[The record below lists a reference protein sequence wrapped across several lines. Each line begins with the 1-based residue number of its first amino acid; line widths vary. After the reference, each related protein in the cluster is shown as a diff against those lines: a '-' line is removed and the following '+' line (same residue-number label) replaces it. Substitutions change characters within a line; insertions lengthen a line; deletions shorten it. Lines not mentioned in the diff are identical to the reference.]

1 MTTRLNPKN
10 GLPPAQGLYDPGHEH
25 DACGIGF
32 VASISGQKSHDIIQ
46 KGIQVLLNLAHRGA
60 CGCDPETGDGA
71 GVLIQIPHKFFAR
84 ECEKLGFTLPKP
96 GSYGVG
102 MTFLPVEKHQRLQ
115 CEGILERIIREEGL
129 ILLGWRDT
137 PVYASAIGRVARA
150 SQPYIQQIFVKC
162 PSGVCA
168 DEDAFERKLYV
179 VRKRAENEI
188 RDSGIE
194 GAEMFYIPSL
204 SCRTI
209 VYKGLLLAP
218 QIANFY
224 RELSDPDAVSALCLV
239 HQRFSTNTFPSW
251 DRAHPYRYIAHNGE
265 INTLR
270 GNVNWMQA
278 RQSLLQSPLFGDDLK
293 KLFPIIAPD
302 GSDSANFDNAVE
314 LLVQAGRSLPHV
326 MAMLIPEAWSGN
338 PHMSPERRAFYEYHA
353 CLMEPWDGPAA
364 IAFTDGRYIGATLD
378 RNGLRPGR
386 YVVTHDDLVVM
397 ASEAGVLDIAPE
409 QVKSKGRLQPGKMFL
424 VDTVEGRI
432 VSDKEIKQK
441 LAAQQPYAEW
451 VKENQI
457 TIDQLPDPTRM
468 HHPDAETLLRRQRAF
483 GYTDEDLRM
492 ILAPMA
498 IKGEEPVGSM
508 GTDTPLA
515 CLSDKPQSLFNYFKQ
530 LFAQVTN
537 PPIDPIREEMVM
549 SLISYIGSERN
560 ILEEAPENCH
570 MLKLA
575 HPLLSNRELEKLR
588 RVSNRDLLATTLP
601 ALFRASE
608 GEAGLKRAL
617 DELCQRASLAVKA
630 GYSLLILSDRGVDK
644 DYAPIPC
651 LLALAAVHNLL
662 VREET
667 RTQVALITESGE
679 PREVMHFALLSGYG
693 ASAINPYLALE
704 SVESL
709 VWRGELGD
717 GITPETAVNHFMKA
731 VKKGLLKTF
740 SKMGISTLQSYQ
752 GAQVFEAIGLNKD
765 LIDSYFAGTTSRLE
779 GIGLSVLAAEAQFKH
794 EYAFRPLTEFETEL
808 SVGGS
813 YHQRVNG
820 EYHLLNPLTISKLQQ
835 AVRQDSFKTFE
846 EYTTLIDN
854 QSANLCTLRG
864 LMKLKMSD
872 TPVPLE
878 EVEPAK
884 EIVKRFTTGAMS
896 FGSISREAHETL
908 AIAMNRIG
916 GKSNTGEGGED
927 EERFKPDANG
937 DLRRS
942 AVKQV
947 ASARFGVTA
956 SYLVNADELQIKMA
970 QGAKPGE
977 GGQLPGHK
985 VDDVI
990 ARLRHSIPGV
1000 GLISPPPHHDIYS
1013 IEDLAQ
1019 LIYDLKNVN
1028 PTARIAVKLVAE
1040 VGVGTVAAGVA
1051 KAHADVVLISGDSG
1065 GTGASP
1071 LSSIKHAGIPWELG
1085 LAETQQVL
1093 LLNDLR
1099 SRIRVQTDGKLQTGR
1114 DVAIAAL
1121 LGAEEFGFATTP
1133 LIAMGCIMMRKCHL
1147 NTCSVGIATQDP
1159 VLRKQF
1165 QGQPEHV
1172 INFFFFIA
1180 EQLRQSM
1187 AEMGFRTID
1196 EMVGR
1201 VDMLDAQ
1208 EAVDH
1213 WKARGLDFSAILY
1226 NPPVPS
1232 RVARRCVH
1240 SQDHGL
1246 DHALDHQ
1253 LVEHSLDA
1261 LLSLKN
1267 VEINLPVR
1275 NIHRSVGT
1283 ILSGEIAR
1291 RYGSAGLPD
1300 DTVRIQLSGSAG
1312 QSLGAF
1318 LAKGVT
1324 LTLEGEAN
1332 DYVGKGLSGGRLVV
1346 YPPRNSSFAAEEN
1359 ILIGNVALYGATSG
1373 EVFFNGVAGE
1383 RFAVRNSGATAVV
1396 EGVGDHGCE
1405 YMTNGLVL
1413 VLGSCGRNFAA
1424 GMSGGV
1430 AYVFDEHGDFTEKRC
1445 NLDSV
1450 DLEPLLDEQDTQLV
1464 KNLVARHAELTGSRR
1479 AKSILD
1485 NWHEMVTR
1493 FIKVFPHE
1501 FKRVLKV
1508 PRSQN
1513 AYIPNQPATLLGGPA
1528 PLQREQVQQG
1538 QVQHG

>member
-1 MTTRLNPKN
+1 MSRVGHSN
-10 GLPPAQGLYDPGHEH
+10 GMPPAQGLYDPAHEH

-32 VASISGQKSHDIIQ
+32 VASIRGEKSHDIVRS
-46 KGIQVLLNLAHRGA
+46 GIQVLLNLAHRGA
-60 CGCDPETGDGA
+60 CGCDAETGDGA
-71 GVLIQIPHKFFAR
+71 GVLIQIPHNFYAR
-84 ECEKLGFTLPKP
+84 ECAKLGFELPLP

-102 MTFLPVEKHQRLQ
+102 MTFLPVEKHPRLQ
-115 CEGILERIIREEGL
+115 CEGILERIVREEGL
-129 ILLGWRDT
+129 SLLGWRDM
-137 PVYASAIGRVARA
+137 PVFASAIGRVARA
-150 SQPYIQQIFVKC
+150 SQPYIQQIFIGR
-162 PSGVCA
+162 PPGL

-188 RDSGIE
+188 QQSGE
-194 GAEMFYIPSL
+194 EDLSTFYIPSL
-204 SCRTI
+204 SCRTV
-209 VYKGLLLAP
+209 VYKGLVLAS
-218 QIANFY
+218 QLTNFY
-224 RELSDPDAVSALCLV
+224 RELSDPEVVSALCLV

-251 DRAHPYRYIAHNGE
+251 QRAHPYRYVAHNGE

-270 GNVNWMQA
+270 GNVNWMHA
-278 RQSLLQSPLFGDDLK
+278 RQSLLASPLFGDDLK
-293 KLFPIIAPD
+293 KLFPIIEPE
-302 GSDSANFDNAVE
+302 GSDSANFDNALE
-314 LLVQAGRSLPHV
+314 LLLQSGRTLPHA
-326 MAMLIPEAWSGN
+326 MAMLIPEAWAGN
-338 PHMSPERRAFYEYHA
+338 PDMNPEKKAFYEYHA

-364 IAFTDGRYIGATLD
+364 VAFTDGRVIGATLD

-386 YVVTHDDLVVM
+386 YVITHDDIAIM
-397 ASEAGVLDIAPE
+397 ASEAGVLDVAPE
-409 QVKSKGRLQPGKMFL
+409 QVKMKGRLQPGKMFL
-424 VDTVEGRI
+424 VDTVEGRV
-432 VSDKEIKQK
+432 VSDKEIKGR
-441 LAAQQPYAEW
+441 LAAQQPYAQW
-451 VKENQI
+451 LRDNQI
-457 TIDQLPDPTRM
+457 TINQLPEPSRT
-468 HHPDAETLLRRQRAF
+468 HPPNPETLLRRQRAF
-483 GYTDEDLRM
+483 GYTDEDLKM
-492 ILAPMA
+492 ILGPMA
-498 IKGEEPVGSM
+498 SNGEEPVGSM

-515 CLSDKPQSLFNYFKQ
+515 CLSDRPQPLFNYFKQ

-549 SLISYIGSERN
+549 SLVSYIGSEGN

-570 MLKLA
+570 MLKLE

-588 RVSNRDLLATTLP
+588 RVSTRDLLATTLP

-617 DELCQRASLAVKA
+617 DELCQRASLSVKA
-630 GYSLLILSDRGVDK
+630 GYTLLILSDRGVDK

-704 SVESL
+704 TVENL
-709 VWRGELGD
+709 AWRGDLAA
-717 GITPETAVNHFMKA
+717 GITSEVAVKNFMKS

-740 SKMGISTLQSYQ
+740 AKMGISTLQSYQ
-752 GAQVFEAIGLNKD
+752 GAQVFEAIGLNRE
-765 LIDSYFAGTTSRLE
+765 LVEAYFAGTSSRLE
-779 GIGLSVLAAEAQFKH
+779 GLGLDVLAREAQLNH
-794 EYAFRPLTEFETEL
+794 EHSLHSATEFETEL
-808 SVGGS
+808 KVGGN
-813 YHQRVNG
+813 YHQRVDG

-835 AVRQDSFKTFE
+835 AVRQESFQSFQ
-846 EYTTLIDN
+846 EYTDLIDK
-854 QSANLCTLRG
+854 QTRNLCTLRG
-864 LMKLKMSD
+864 LMTVKKSD
-872 TPVPLE
+872 KPVPVE

-884 EIVKRFTTGAMS
+884 EIVKRFNTGAMS
-896 FGSISREAHETL
+896 FGSISKEAHETL

-927 EERFKPDANG
+927 EERFKPDASG
-937 DLRRS
+937 DWRRS

-956 SYLVNADELQIKMA
+956 NYLVNADELQIKMA

-985 VDDVI
+985 VDEVI
-990 ARLRHSIPGV
+990 ARVRHSIPGV

-1028 PTARIAVKLVAE
+1028 PQARIAVKLVAE
-1040 VGVGTVAAGVA
+1040 AGVGTVAAGVA

-1099 SRIRVQTDGKLQTGR
+1099 SRIRVQTDGKLQSGR
-1114 DVAIAAL
+1114 DVVIAAL

-1133 LIAMGCIMMRKCHL
+1133 LIAMGCVMMRKCHL

-1172 INFFFFIA
+1172 INFFFFLA
-1180 EQLRQSM
+1180 EQVRQYM
-1187 AEMGFRTID
+1187 AELGFRSFD

-1201 VDMLDAQ
+1201 VDMLDVAP
-1208 EAVDH
+1208 AVDH
-1213 WKARGLDFSAILY
+1213 WKAKGLDLSAILY

-1232 RVARRCVH
+1232 RVSRRCVQA
-1240 SQDHGL
+1240 QDHGL
-1246 DHALDHQ
+1246 QDALDHKI
-1253 LVEHSLDA
+1253 
-1261 LLSLKN
+1261 LKAARVAIDTLTP
-1267 VEINLPVR
+1267 VEISLPVR
-1275 NIHRSVGT
+1275 NVHRTVGT
-1283 ILSGEIAR
+1283 MLSGEIAR
-1291 RYGSAGLPD
+1291 THGSEGLPD
-1300 DTVRIQLSGSAG
+1300 DTIRINLAGSAG

-1324 LTLEGEAN
+1324 LTLEGDAN
-1332 DYVGKGLSGGRLVV
+1332 DYVGKGLSGGRVIV
-1346 YPPRNSSFAAEEN
+1346 YPPRASKFAAEEN
-1359 ILIGNVALYGATSG
+1359 ILIGNVVLYGATSG
-1373 EVFFNGVAGE
+1373 EAFFSGVAGE

-1405 YMTNGLVL
+1405 YMTNGLVV
-1413 VLGSCGRNFAA
+1413 VLGLCGRNFAA

-1430 AYVFDEHGDFTEKRC
+1430 AYVFDERHNFAHERC
-1445 NLDSV
+1445 NLGSV
-1450 DLEPLLDEQDTQLV
+1450 DLEPVVEVQDAALL
-1464 KNLVARHAELTGSRR
+1464 KNLIARHLDLTGSRR
-1479 AKSILD
+1479 AKWILE
-1485 NWHEMVTR
+1485 NWSETLPR
-1493 FIKVFPHE
+1493 FLKVFPHE
-1501 FKRVLKV
+1501 FKRVLGV
-1508 PRSQN
+1508 SRSRSPRAPSQ
-1513 AYIPNQPATLLGGPA
+1513 PVA
-1528 PLQREQVQQG
+1528 PVAHVQQSPLAQVQNG
-1538 QVQHG
+1538 

>member
-1 MTTRLNPKN
+1 MRPNPSY
-10 GLPPAQGLYDPGHEH
+10 GLPPAQGLYHPAHEH

-32 VASISGQKSHDIIQ
+32 VASVRGEKSHDIIQ
-46 KGIQVLLNLAHRGA
+46 KGVQVLLNLAHRGA

-84 ECEKLGFTLPKP
+84 ECEKLGFQLPAP

-102 MTFLPVEKHQRLQ
+102 MTFLPVEKHPRLQ
-115 CEGILERIIREEGL
+115 CEGILERIVREEGMTV
-129 ILLGWRDT
+129 LGWRDT

-150 SQPYIQQIFVKC
+150 SQPYIQQIFIGC
-162 PSGVCA
+162 APSL

-179 VRKRAENEI
+179 VRKRAENEV

-194 GAEMFYIPSL
+194 DAEMFYIPSL

-218 QIANFY
+218 QITNFY
-224 RELSDPDAVSALCLV
+224 RELSDPDAESALCLV

-270 GNVNWMQA
+270 GNVNWMHA
-278 RQSLLQSPLFGDDLK
+278 RQSLLASPLFGDDLK
-293 KLFPIIAPD
+293 KLFPIIAPN

-314 LLVQAGRSLPHV
+314 LLLQSGRSLPHV
-326 MAMLIPEAWSGN
+326 MAMLIPEAWAGN
-338 PHMSPERRAFYEYHA
+338 PHMESDKRAFYEYHA

-364 IAFTDGRYIGATLD
+364 IAFTDGRIIGATLD

-386 YVVTHDDLVVM
+386 FVVTHDDLVVM
-397 ASEAGVLDIAPE
+397 ASEAGVLDVPAE
-409 QVKSKGRLQPGKMFL
+409 QVKLKGRLQPGKMFL
-424 VDTVEGRI
+424 VDTAAGRI
-432 VSDKEIKQK
+432 ISDDEVKQS
-441 LAAQQPYAEW
+441 LASRQPYSDWLAQ
-451 VKENQI
+451 NQI
-457 TIDQLPDPTRM
+457 TIDQLPDPARM
-468 HHPDAETLLRRQRAF
+468 HHPDSETLLRRQRAF

-492 ILAPMA
+492 ILGPMA
-498 IKGEEPVGSM
+498 AKGEEPIGSM

-537 PPIDPIREEMVM
+537 PPIDPIREELVM

-575 HPLLSNRELEKLR
+575 HPLLTNRDLEKLR

-608 GEAGLKRAL
+608 GELGLKRAL
-617 DELCQRASLAVKA
+617 DELCQRASRAVRA

-704 SVESL
+704 SVEDL
-709 VWRGELGD
+709 AFRGDLGD
-717 GITPETAVNHFMKA
+717 DATPELAVRHFIKA
-731 VKKGLLKTF
+731 IKKGLLKTF

-752 GAQVFEAIGLNKD
+752 GAQVFEAIGLNQE
-765 LIDSYFAGTTSRLE
+765 LVESYFAGTTSRLE
-779 GIGLSVLAAEAQFKH
+779 GVSLGVLACEAQMKH
-794 EYAFRPLTEFETEL
+794 EFAFRPLTEFETEL
-808 SVGGS
+808 AVGGN
-813 YHQRVNG
+813 YHQRVGG

-835 AVRQDSFKTFE
+835 SVRQENFKTFQ
-846 EYTTLIDN
+846 EYTDLIDR

-864 LMKLKMSD
+864 LMKFKTSD
-872 TPVPLE
+872 KPIPLDQ
-878 EVEPAK
+878 VEPAK
-884 EIVKRFTTGAMS
+884 EIIKRFTTGAMS
-896 FGSISREAHETL
+896 FGSISKEAHETL

-927 EERFKPDANG
+927 EARFKPDPNG

-956 SYLVNADELQIKMA
+956 NYLVNADELQIKMA

-985 VDDVI
+985 VDEVI

-1019 LIYDLKNVN
+1019 LIYDLKNIN
-1028 PTARIAVKLVAE
+1028 PQARIAVKLVAE

-1051 KAHADVVLISGDSG
+1051 KAHADVVLISGDTG

-1099 SRIRVQTDGKLQTGR
+1099 GRIRVQTDGKLQTGR
-1114 DVAIAAL
+1114 DVVMAAL

-1133 LIAMGCIMMRKCHL
+1133 LIALGCVMMRKCHL

-1159 VLRKQF
+1159 VLRRQF

-1172 INFFFFIA
+1172 INFFFFLA
-1180 EQLRQSM
+1180 EQVRQYM
-1187 AEMGFRTID
+1187 AELGFRTVD

-1201 VDMLDAQ
+1201 VDILDVAP
-1208 EAVDH
+1208 AVDH
-1213 WKARGLDFSAILY
+1213 WKARGLDYSAIFY

-1232 RVARRCVH
+1232 RVARRCIH
-1240 SQDHGL
+1240 PQDHGL
-1246 DHALDHQ
+1246 EQALDHQ

-1261 LLSLKN
+1261 LLSLSS

-1275 NIHRSVGT
+1275 NIHRSVGA
-1283 ILSGEIAR
+1283 ILSGQVAR

-1300 DTVRIQLSGSAG
+1300 DTIRIHLSGSAG

-1318 LAKGVT
+1318 LAKGIT
-1324 LTLEGEAN
+1324 ITLEGEAN
-1332 DYVGKGLSGGRLVV
+1332 DYVGKGLSGGRIIV
-1346 YPPRNSSFAAEEN
+1346 YAPRGSGFAPEEN
-1359 ILIGNVALYGATSG
+1359 TIIGNVALYGATSG
-1373 EVFFNGVAGE
+1373 EAFFNGIAGE

-1405 YMTNGLVL
+1405 YMTNGLVV
-1413 VLGSCGRNFAA
+1413 VLGASGSNFAA
-1424 GMSGGV
+1424 GMSGGI
-1430 AYVFDEHGDFTEKRC
+1430 AYVFDDRGDFSDKRC
-1445 NLDSV
+1445 NRQSV
-1450 DLEPLLDEQDTQLV
+1450 DLDPLVDEKDLQLV
-1464 KNLVARHAELTGSRR
+1464 RDLVTRHAQLTSSRR
-1479 AKSILD
+1479 AQWILD
-1485 NWHEMVTR
+1485 HWAGAVPR

-1501 FKRVLKV
+1501 YKRVLGIPRTQRAESHEPEV
-1508 PRSQN
+1508 PVLAR
-1513 AYIPNQPATLLGGPA
+1513 AEPLLPA
-1528 PLQREQVQQG
+1528 E
-1538 QVQHG
+1538 VQHG